1 MKFKST
7 KRFGPITTGHR
18 QWKDKGHCSFVH
30 GYGRYVRLTFEAS
43 ELDERGWVMDFGDL
57 KDVKKW
63 LEDQWDHKLLVAHDD
78 PALLRLRELENEDI
92 VKLTVM
98 PEGYGPGIED
108 SCRYVFDYANPEI
121 INQTSGRVWLERVR
135 IWETENN
142 YAEYVWVK

>member
-30 GYGRYVRLTFEAS
+30 GYGRYIRLTFEAS

-63 LEDQWDHKLLVAHDD
+63 IESEWDHRVLISADD
-78 PALLRLRELENEDI
+78 PLLSDLQELESKGGIYLNVLDD
-92 VKLTVM
+92 
-98 PEGYGPGIED
+98 GYYPGIEE
-108 SCRYVFDYANPEI
+108 SCRYLYDKLNPIVKDKTNNRVEI
-121 INQTSGRVWLERVR
+121 TRVEV
-135 IWETENN
+135 WEHENN
-142 YAEYVWVK
+142 HAEYVR

>member
-30 GYGRYVRLTFEAS
+30 GYGRYIRLTFEAS

-63 LEDQWDHKLLVAHDD
+63 IESEWDHRVLIAADD
-78 PALLRLRELENEDI
+78 PLLSDLQELESKGGIYLNVLDD
-92 VKLTVM
+92 
-98 PEGYGPGIED
+98 GYYPGIEE
-108 SCRYVFDYANPEI
+108 SCRYLYDKLNPIVKDKTNNRVEI
-121 INQTSGRVWLERVR
+121 TRVEVWEHEINH
-135 IWETENN
+135 
-142 YAEYVWVK
+142 AEYVR